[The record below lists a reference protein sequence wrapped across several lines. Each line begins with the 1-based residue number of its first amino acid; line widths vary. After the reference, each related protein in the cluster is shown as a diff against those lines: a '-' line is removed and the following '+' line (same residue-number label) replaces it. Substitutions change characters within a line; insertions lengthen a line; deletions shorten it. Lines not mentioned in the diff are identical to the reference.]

1 MGAFSPHF
9 LTKLFNFNLM
19 STTTTKRGRPA
30 AKTAATQE
38 KPEASTPKFSVKQ
51 KIEENRV
58 LEYRL
63 MKGGGAVH
71 MMQQRGVTVY
81 DRKSD
86 SIREI
91 RYCPNEPSV
100 YRDEQSENA
109 VRQSVVFSDSV
120 IFVRPDQPNLRKYLE
135 VHPGNKANGGKEF
148 YLVDKQRKAKV
159 DVDKEFLQADAIM
172 MIRQKPFEDLL
183 AVAAAMGVNVDRAS
197 SEIKH
202 DLLMI
207 AKKNPEN
214 FIKSFDNP
222 EVTMKAKIRMAS
234 KYGVINLG
242 RDGVRWTDTN
252 KLIVSVPA
260 GKDPLDVMLRF
271 CLTEAGTPTVE
282 ELDRQLQ

>member
-1 MGAFSPHF
+1 MP
-9 LTKLFNFNLM
+9 N
-19 STTTTKRGRPA
+19 TTKRGRPA
-30 AKTAATQE
+30 KKTEPTVVDQ
-38 KPEASTPKFSVKQ
+38 PTVSTPKFSVRQ
-51 KIEENRV
+51 NIDENKV
-58 LEYRL
+58 LEFRL
-63 MKGGGAVH
+63 NQKGGAVY
-71 MMQQRGVTVY
+71 MMHQKGVTVY
-81 DRKSD
+81 DKSRD
-86 SIREI
+86 TIREI
-91 RYCPNEPSV
+91 RYCPNEASI

-109 VRQSVVFSDSV
+109 VRQSVVFADGRL
-120 IFVRPDQPNLRKYLE
+120 FVRPDQPNLKRFMQ

-148 YLVDKQRKAKV
+148 YLVDKQQKAKV

-183 AVAAAMGVNVDRAS
+183 AVAAAMGVNVDREA

-207 AKKNPEN
+207 AKKNPAN

-222 EVTMKAKIRMAS
+222 EVTMKAKIRMAA
-234 KYGVINLG
+234 KYGIINLG
-242 RDGVRWTDTN
+242 KDGVRWTDTN

-260 GKDPLDVMLRF
+260 GKDSLDIMLRF

>member
-1 MGAFSPHF
+1 
-9 LTKLFNFNLM
+9 M
-19 STTTTKRGRPA
+19 STTTAKRGRPA
-30 AKTAATQE
+30 KTTEPAVQE
-38 KPEASTPKFSVKQ
+38 QPTVSTPKFQVRQ
-51 KIEENRV
+51 KIEENRT
-58 LEYRL
+58 LEYNL
-63 MKGGGAVH
+63 TKGGGAVY
-71 MMQQRGVTVY
+71 MMHQRGVTIY
-81 DRKSD
+81 DSKKD
-86 SIREI
+86 TIREI
-91 RYCPNEPSV
+91 RYCPNEASI
-100 YRDEQSENA
+100 YRDEQSDNA
-109 VRQSVVFSDSV
+109 VRKSVVFADGRLF
-120 IFVRPDQPNLRKYLE
+120 IRPDQPNLKEYMS
-135 VHPGNKANGGKEF
+135 VHPGNTANGGSDF
-148 YLVDKQRKAKV
+148 YLVDKQKKAKV

-183 AVAAAMGVNVDRAS
+183 AVAAAMGVNVDREA

-234 KYGVINLG
+234 KYGIINLG

>member
-1 MGAFSPHF
+1 
-9 LTKLFNFNLM
+9 
-19 STTTTKRGRPA
+19 
-30 AKTAATQE
+30 
-38 KPEASTPKFSVKQ
+38 
-51 KIEENRV
+51 
-58 LEYRL
+58 
-63 MKGGGAVH
+63 
-71 MMQQRGVTVY
+71 MMHQRGITVY
-81 DRKSD
+81 DKKTD
-86 SIREI
+86 TIREI

-109 VRQSVVFSDSV
+109 VRGSVVFADGAL
-120 IFVRPDQPNLRKYLE
+120 FVRADQPNLRTYLNT
-135 VHPGNKANGGKEF
+135 HPGNQANGGKEF
-148 YLVDKQRKAKV
+148 YLVNKQQKAKI
-159 DVDKEFLQADAIM
+159 DVDKEFLLADAVM

-183 AVAAAMGVNVDRAS
+183 AVAAAMGVNVDREA

-207 AKKNPEN
+207 AKKSPES

-234 KYGVINLG
+234 KYGIINLG
-242 RDGVRWTDTN
+242 KSGVRWTDTN

-260 GKDPLDVMLRF
+260 GKDPLDIMLRF

>member
-1 MGAFSPHF
+1 MP
-9 LTKLFNFNLM
+9 N
-19 STTTTKRGRPA
+19 TTKRGRPA
-30 AKTAATQE
+30 KKADQVDISVS
-38 KPEASTPKFSVKQ
+38 STPKFSVKQ
-51 KIEENRV
+51 KINENKIF
-58 LEYRL
+58 EYRL
-63 MKGGGAVH
+63 LSGGGAVY
-71 MMQQRGVTVY
+71 MMHQKGTTIY
-81 DRKSD
+81 DKQKD
-86 SIREI
+86 VVREI
-91 RYCPNEPSV
+91 RYCPNEHSIF
-100 YRDEQSENA
+100 RDEQSDNA
-109 VRQSVVFSDSV
+109 VRKSV
-120 IFVRPDQPNLRKYLE
+120 IFTDGVLFVRPDQPNLRAFMQA
-135 VHPGNKANGGKEF
+135 HPDNKANGGKRF
-148 YLVDKQRKAKV
+148 YLVDKQQKAKV

-183 AVAAAMGVNVDRAS
+183 AVAAAMGVNVDREA

-234 KYGVINLG
+234 KYGIINLG
-242 RDGVRWTDTN
+242 KSGVRWTDTN
-252 KLIVSVPA
+252 NLIVSVPA

>member
-1 MGAFSPHF
+1 
-9 LTKLFNFNLM
+9 
-19 STTTTKRGRPA
+19 
-30 AKTAATQE
+30 
-38 KPEASTPKFSVKQ
+38 
-51 KIEENRV
+51 
-58 LEYRL
+58 
-63 MKGGGAVH
+63 
-71 MMQQRGVTVY
+71 MMHQRGITVY
-81 DRKSD
+81 DKKMD
-86 SIREI
+86 TIREI

-109 VRQSVVFSDSV
+109 VRGSVVFADGAL
-120 IFVRPDQPNLRKYLE
+120 FVRADQPNLREYMNL
-135 VHPGNKANGGKEF
+135 HPGNKTNGGKEF
-148 YLVDKQRKAKV
+148 YLVNKQQKAKV

-207 AKKNPEN
+207 AKKNPES

-234 KYGVINLG
+234 KYGIINLG
-242 RDGVRWTDTN
+242 KSGVRWTDTN
-252 KLIVSVPA
+252 NLIVSVPA